1 MVVGSGHISEGI
13 YIGTL
18 KTSSRFRF
26 SARVHAALADFF
38 KTRRVAVGILPV
50 CFSSRC
56 LTMSGPRV
64 RFSMNILILTIGTRG
79 DVQPH
84 IALGVGLSDA
94 GHDVTI
100 CTSPR
105 YHVLFENRGPAFA
118 LLNDDIVALVES
130 AEGRAA
136 IEDMSS
142 LISGLTAATRLL
154 LRHGDIQRELVRD
167 AWTATADVEPDAIV
181 YHPKMACGLH
191 FAEKLE
197 IPAVIAPLYPLFLPT
212 SAYPNV
218 GLAPLHLGASLTG
231 TFNRVTH
238 RVVRSVVRG
247 ISTRYFSDWRSE
259 HSLPPLPRG
268 HGILRDAN
276 GRPASFMNAWSE
288 HVASNPDDWPRDV
301 ETTGYWFLDSRPDWT
316 PSPDLAA
323 FLDAGPPPVYIGFG
337 SMASRHPER
346 TTQLVLDAVAQSG
359 CRAILASGWGGLTPD
374 DVPDSV
380 FRLDG
385 APHDRLFPR
394 CAAVVHH
401 GGAGTTAAGLRAGR
415 PTVICPFFG
424 DQPFWGRRVHELGA
438 GPEPIPQKKLT
449 ASGLA
454 SAIRAATETSSI
466 RQSARELGRRIRDE
480 DGIGRALHYLTN
492 LVSSSS
498 R

>member
-1 MVVGSGHISEGI
+1 
-13 YIGTL
+13 
-18 KTSSRFRF
+18 
-26 SARVHAALADFF
+26 
-38 KTRRVAVGILPV
+38 
-50 CFSSRC
+50 
-56 LTMSGPRV
+56 
-64 RFSMNILILTIGTRG
+64 MNVLILTIGTRG

-94 GHDVTI
+94 GHKVTI

-105 YHVLFENRGPAFA
+105 YRALFEDRGPVFA
-118 LLNDDIVALVES
+118 PLSDDIVALVES

-142 LISGLTAATRLL
+142 LVSGLTATTRLL
-154 LRHGDIQRELVRD
+154 RRHGNIQRDLVRD
-167 AWTATADVEPDAIV
+167 AWAAAADVEPDIIV
-181 YHPKMACGLH
+181 YHPKMASGLH

-212 SAYPNV
+212 AAYPNL
-218 GLAPLHLGASLTG
+218 GLAPLNLGTSLTRAY
-231 TFNRVTH
+231 NRGTH
-238 RVVRSVVRG
+238 RIVRSIVRG
-247 ISTRYFSDWRSE
+247 ISTRYFSDWRAE
-259 HSLPPLPRG
+259 HGLLPLSRG
-268 HGILRDAN
+268 HGILRDGT
-276 GRPASFMNAWSE
+276 GRAAVFMNAWSE
-288 HVASNPDDWPRDV
+288 HVAPNPPDWPDDV
-301 ETTGYWFLDSRPDWT
+301 ETTGYWFLDSRQDWT
-316 PSPDLAA
+316 PPPDLAA
-323 FLDAGPPPVYIGFG
+323 FLDDGPPPVYVGFG

-359 CRAILASGWGGLTPD
+359 ARAILASGWGGLTPD

-380 FRLDG
+380 FRLED

-449 ASGLA
+449 ASKLA
-454 SAIRAATETSSI
+454 SAIQAATETPSI
-466 RQSARELGRRIRDE
+466 RESARDLGRRIREE
-480 DGIGRALHYLTN
+480 DGVGRAIQHLTT
-492 LVSSSS
+492 LVSSASPE
-498 R
+498 